1 MSPLAAQLKKMAL
14 FDPLREHL
22 IDADA
27 ITTVASVVA
36 KCPISE
42 TAAAHIASFLSN
54 MTIFTFKHHPGSA
67 KVRLLQAAG
76 ILFHLSGFLKAKNST
91 NRPLTFAHFKPECPN
106 SIMAAWLPHTTRG
119 AFSRTV

>member
-1 MSPLAAQLKKMAL
+1 MAL

-27 ITTVASVVA
+27 ITTVASIVA

-42 TAAAHIASFLSN
+42 AAAGHIASFLSN

-67 KVRLLQAAG
+67 KVRLLPG
-76 ILFHLSGFLKAKNST
+76 LRTFIWGFSKGQKQYNEPYSFTIYPQYAQ
-91 NRPLTFAHFKPECPN
+91 RPHGGLAPTHN
-106 SIMAAWLPHTTRG
+106 TWRS
-119 AFSRTV
+119 